1 MLKDQLTLLFCLRIN
16 DIPVDGFHHII
27 RGPAAAL
34 HNVLIRDSDRVHDR
48 RGIMPQVMKAEVGE
62 LTEIQNPLEFSRE
75 LIGIQ
80 ITQRP
85 FFTAYMFKKEFW
97 HLYGPIAAVG
107 FGRFGYPLIVFA
119 AHDAFADSYGVPLD
133 ITGSQG
139 ADFAAAKRTKC
150 RQKNGC
156 FQISSRRFSQEPLDV
171 CVVRTI

>member
-1 MLKDQLTLLFCLRIN
+1 MFKDQLTLLFCLRIN

-34 HNVLIRDSDRVHDR
+34 HNVLIRDSDRVHDG
-48 RGIMPQVMKAEVGE
+48 RGIMSQVMKAEVGE

-119 AHDAFADSYGVPLD
+119 AHDAFADSYGVCEQYD
-133 ITGSQG
+133 VKGEEQRISG
-139 ADFAAAKRTKC
+139 AGDRTERADPGRKRPVK
-150 RQKNGC
+150 RDQR
-156 FQISSRRFSQEPLDV
+156 IR
-171 CVVRTI
+171 